1 MGRRKKTEAMSP
13 EELRAQMTRG
23 LRLRETVSTYDALGA
38 KLAARGEWDILSMR
52 DVREICL
59 LTEAIIEYHSQSAA
73 SIKRGDLRSAKIYLQ
88 MCQAAESGRGA
99 ILERW
104 NLLPRKL
111 RGRPK
116 LETPEDLRE
125 AAQDDGW
132 DTFGMDADAEEDE

>member
-13 EELRAQMTRG
+13 EERRTQMLRG
-23 LRLRETVSTYDALGA
+23 IRLRETIAAYDRM
-38 KLAARGEWDILSMR
+38 AARLTERGEWDILAMR
-52 DVREICL
+52 DAREVCL
-59 LTEAIIEYHSQSAA
+59 LTEAIIDYHGESAA
-73 SIKRGDLRSAKIYLQ
+73 AIRRGDMRAAKTYLQ
-88 MCQAAESGRGA
+88 MCQAAEAGRGV

-104 NLLPRKL
+104 NLRPKKV